1 MENRSDIQKEYSKYC
16 KILLKIR
23 EPDNECKKTIE
34 VEVNKKFQEI
44 IRKTNQIES
53 TTDEMTKRVI
63 NKLKN
68 KTASDRFGWRVESL
82 KEEG

>member
-1 MENRSDIQKEYSKYC
+1 MENRSDIQKEYSKKYC

-23 EPDNECKKTIE
+23 EPDSECKKTIE
-34 VEVNKKFQEI
+34 VEVTKKFQEI

-53 TTDEMTKRVI
+53 TMDEMTKRVI

-68 KTASDRFGWRVESL
+68 KTASDR
-82 KEEG
+82 